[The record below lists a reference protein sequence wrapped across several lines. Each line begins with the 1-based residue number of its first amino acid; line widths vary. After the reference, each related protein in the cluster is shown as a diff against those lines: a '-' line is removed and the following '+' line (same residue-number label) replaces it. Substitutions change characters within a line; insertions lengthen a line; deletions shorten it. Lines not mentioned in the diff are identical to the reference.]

1 MIPQITPYAKNQE
14 GLKQSIY
21 WVKKWPSIGVKMEL
35 TEMSELCDD
44 DFRAPVIK
52 MLQWMI
58 TNTLETNEKKK

>member
-1 MIPQITPYAKNQE
+1 
-14 GLKQSIY
+14 
-21 WVKKWPSIGVKMEL
+21 MEL

-58 TNTLETNEKKK
+58 TNTLKTNEKKEIES